1 MTKPPN
7 RRAKINDVAE
17 AAGVAIKTV
26 SRVLNNEPNVREET
40 RTRVLEIVKQLNYHP
55 SLSARSLAGRRSF
68 LIGLI
73 YENPSANYI
82 VDLLHGARARCR
94 EGRFQMLSHQAIG
107 KAEEMERDVLG
118 LVDQTH
124 LDGLI
129 VTAPLSES
137 VELIKSLD
145 QRAIPFVRIAPN
157 EFEHE
162 SPYADMDDVGAA
174 REMTEYLIGL
184 GHRRIAFIIG
194 HPDHVASGQRLRG
207 FEAGMK
213 AHGVPID
220 PKLLKQGYFVFESG
234 LEAAR
239 DLLTLPE
246 PPTAIFA
253 SNDDMA
259 AGALM
264 TAHEMGVEVPDELS
278 IAGFD
283 DTYIARTVWPPLTTV
298 HQPIYD
304 LAYTATNLLLQMLE
318 TGEVPQPARLGYRLV
333 CRASTAAVSPKT
345 RAASLASKKAPA
357 VALSKPL
364 K

>member
-1 MTKPPN
+1 MTKPPH
-7 RRAKINDVAE
+7 RRARINDVAE

-82 VDLLHGARARCR
+82 VNLLHGARARCR

-107 KAEEMERDVLG
+107 KGEELERDVLG

-137 VELIKSLD
+137 VELIASLE

-157 EFEHE
+157 EVMHE
-162 SPYADMDDVGAA
+162 SPFADMDDEGAA

-207 FEAGMK
+207 FQSAMK
-213 AHGVPID
+213 AHDLSVD
-220 PKLLKQGYFVFESG
+220 PELMKQGYFEFESG
-234 LEAAR
+234 LEAAKE
-239 DLLTLPE
+239 LLSLPE
-246 PPTAIFA
+246 PPSAIFA

-264 TAHEMGVEVPDELS
+264 TAHKMGFDVPSQLS

-304 LAYTATNLLLQMLE
+304 LAYTATNLLLQILE
-318 TGEVPQPARLGYRLV
+318 TGEVPAPARLDYQLI
-333 CRASTAAVSPKT
+333 CRESTAPAPSSTAAAIARSTRTGTLAKQPK
-345 RAASLASKKAPA
+345 
-357 VALSKPL
+357 
-364 K
+364 

>member
-7 RRAKINDVAE
+7 RRARINDVAQ

-55 SLSARSLAGRRSF
+55 SLSARSLAGRRSY

-82 VDLLHGARARCR
+82 VDVLHGARARCR
-94 EGRFQMLSHQAIG
+94 EGRFQLLSHQVIG
-107 KAEEMERDVLG
+107 RGEEMERDVLG

-137 VELIKSLD
+137 VELMKTLD
-145 QRAIPFVRIAPN
+145 RRAIPFVRISPN
-157 EFEHE
+157 EFKHP
-162 SPYADMDDVGAA
+162 SPYADMDDQGAA
-174 REMTEYLIGL
+174 REMTDYLIGL
-184 GHRRIAFIIG
+184 GHRRIAFVIG

-207 FEAGMK
+207 FQASMQ

-220 PKLLKQGYFVFESG
+220 PQLMKQGYFVFESG

-239 DLLTLPE
+239 ELLTMPQ
-246 PPTAIFA
+246 PPTAVFA

-259 AGALM
+259 AGVLM
-264 TAHEMGVEVPDELS
+264 AAHEMGIDVPQDLS
-278 IAGFD
+278 VAGFD
-283 DTYIARTVWPPLTTV
+283 DTYIASTVWPRLTTV
-298 HQPIYD
+298 HQPTYD
-304 LAYTATNLLLQMLE
+304 LAYTATNLLLDMLE
-318 TGEVPQPARLGYRLV
+318 NGEIPQSARLQHRLV
-333 CRASTAAVSPKT
+333 CRDSTAAPPPQRLGGKTVAPK
-345 RAASLASKKAPA
+345 AAT
-357 VALSKPL
+357 VATDETAK
-364 K
+364 